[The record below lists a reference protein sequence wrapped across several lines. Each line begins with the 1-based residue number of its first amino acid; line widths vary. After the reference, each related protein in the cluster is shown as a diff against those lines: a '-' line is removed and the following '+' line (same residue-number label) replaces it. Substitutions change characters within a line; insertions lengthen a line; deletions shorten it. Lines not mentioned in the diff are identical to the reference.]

1 MGGHLSC
8 WQIGGMTA
16 ESLAISY
23 DDVLSARDR
32 IAGRVYR
39 TPVVTSRL
47 IDEIAGRSLFFKCE
61 NLQRGGAFKIRGATS
76 KMRTLTEEERR
87 RGVAAFSSG
96 NHAQA
101 VAIAAAELGVDA
113 KILMPEDTPRPKL
126 EATRAY
132 GATIVTYDRQ
142 KEDREEL
149 GRKLAEDVG
158 RVLVAPNDDPFV
170 MAGQGTATLE
180 LLEDVPDLA
189 AVVAPVGGGG
199 LLAGTATAA
208 SGGPL
213 PVPAWGAE
221 PAQADDTVRSLEAGE
236 RVRIPP
242 PDTVADGGRAE
253 IPGTLTFP
261 ILRRRAA
268 GIVRVPEAAIA
279 RALLLLFTRAKLVV
293 EPTGALSAAAA
304 IAGLLPRDLQR
315 VGVILSGGN
324 LDPSRIPDLVAL
336 AGSGD

>member
-1 MGGHLSC
+1 MS
-8 WQIGGMTA
+8 A
-16 ESLAISY
+16 APFAISH
-23 DDVLSARDR
+23 DDVVSAAER
-32 IAGRVYR
+32 IAGGVHR

-47 IDEIAGRSLFFKCE
+47 LDEIAGRRLFFKCE

-76 KMRTLTEEERR
+76 KMRSLTPEERN

-113 KILMPEDTPRPKL
+113 KILMPDDTPRPKM

-132 GATIVTYDRQ
+132 GATVVMYDRQ

-149 GRKLAEDVG
+149 GKKLAEDEG
-158 RVLVAPNDDPFV
+158 RVLIPPYDDPFV

-180 LLEDVPDLA
+180 LLEDVPDLD

-208 SGGPL
+208 GGGAR

-221 PAQADDTVRSLEAGE
+221 PAQADDTARSLEKGE
-236 RVRIPP
+236 RVRIAP
-242 PDTVADGGRAE
+242 PDTIADGGRAE
-253 IPGTLTFP
+253 IPGKLTFP
-261 ILRRRAA
+261 IVRARAA
-268 GIVRVPEAAIA
+268 GVIRVPEGAIA
-279 RALLLLFTRAKLVV
+279 RATLLLFTRAKLVV
-293 EPTGALSAAAA
+293 EPTGALAAAA
-304 IAGLLPRDLQR
+304 ALEGLLPPELVR

-324 LDPSRIPDLVAL
+324 LDPGIVPELERLAASSR
-336 AGSGD
+336 